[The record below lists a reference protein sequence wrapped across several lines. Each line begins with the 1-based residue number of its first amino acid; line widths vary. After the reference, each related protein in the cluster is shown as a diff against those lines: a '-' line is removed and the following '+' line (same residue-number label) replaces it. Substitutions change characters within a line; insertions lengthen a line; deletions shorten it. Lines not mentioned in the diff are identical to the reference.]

1 MLKMMK
7 IIKKADVSLDY
18 HSASFNSCI
27 LSRIYLLVHDFA
39 EANRLYID
47 TIVSVSYF
55 SFSPKRDYSRREH
68 CSPLGKV

>member
-47 TIVSVSYF
+47 TIVS
-55 SFSPKRDYSRREH
+55 PKRDYSRREH